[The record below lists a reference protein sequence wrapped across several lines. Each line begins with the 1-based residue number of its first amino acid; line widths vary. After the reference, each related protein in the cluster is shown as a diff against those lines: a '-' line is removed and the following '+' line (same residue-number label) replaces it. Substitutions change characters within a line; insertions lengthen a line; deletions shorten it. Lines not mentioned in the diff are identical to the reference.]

1 MAQRRSRA
9 DRQAETRQ
17 LLVEAAFRCFEARG
31 FAATTLEH
39 IAEEAGLTT
48 GAVYSN
54 FASKEA
60 LFLELL
66 GRIDPQPVDVSML
79 ADTTCSLADRF
90 RRFGEVNAQDVDLA
104 PTTMATWYEVRAFAL
119 RNPRARAA
127 AHDVVLQHMHAGAS
141 GSTNRRPRAG
151 CNPSCPDSW
160 SPSSPRPSSTD
171 YAGCGRSCPRRSRLR
186 CTARQHSYSRT
197 SSRSQKSSDRR
208 LVSPLAT
215 AFEDAELHEELGGD
229 AQP

>member
-1 MAQRRSRA
+1 MMAELTQRRSRA

-17 LLVEAAFRCFEARG
+17 LLVDAAFRCFEARG

-39 IAEEAGLTT
+39 IAEEAELTT

-90 RRFGEVNAQDVDLA
+90 RRFGEANAEDVDLA
-104 PTTMATWYEVRAFAL
+104 TTTMATWYEVRAFAP
-119 RNPRARAA
+119 RNPLR
-127 AHDVVLQHMHAGAS
+127 HAPPRTMSCFNTCTTGAS

-151 CNPSCPDSW
+151 CNPSCPD
-160 SPSSPRPSSTD
+160 
-171 YAGCGRSCPRRSRLR
+171 L
-186 CTARQHSYSRT
+186 
-197 SSRSQKSSDRR
+197 
-208 LVSPLAT
+208 
-215 AFEDAELHEELGGD
+215 
-229 AQP
+229 